1 MSSKLKALAGDTAI
15 YGISS
20 IIGRAVNF
28 LLVPFY
34 TSTKILSIAEFG
46 IVSEMYA
53 YVAVANV
60 IYLYGMETTYFRFVS
75 KDSSHDKVIFDTAVS
90 SILFS
95 TLLFSLLLV
104 ASATPIVNWLEFRGQ
119 ERFIYLL
126 AAVMGIDAVVAI
138 PFAKLRYERKA
149 IKFATL
155 KLVNIFLNIGL
166 NVFFLYFC
174 KNVYEDNFLPGL
186 KPVVSLIYNPDF
198 SVEYVFISNL
208 VANALYLVML
218 GKTLG
223 RLKIRI
229 DWNYLKPMFLY
240 AYPLLFSQL
249 AGVTNEMFSRMTLKK
264 MLPDNFYPGLNNE
277 EVLGI
282 FAANYRLSI
291 FMTLAI
297 QAFRFAAEPF
307 FFSQSTQS
315 DSKRT
320 YSRVLYYFVIAGI
333 FAVLAI
339 SLNLDILKRF
349 VLQNKT
355 YWQGLHVIPI
365 LLVAN
370 LFLGIYYNLSIWF
383 KVTDKTIYGTFISI
397 SAAVLTV
404 VLNVIFIPYYG
415 YEASATITLTVY
427 LYMSVVVYWLG
438 QKYYPVPYQ
447 ISKMSLYF
455 FTGIFLLVVGWYMPV
470 ESLVLRQI
478 LREIPVL
485 TFILLVYFM
494 ERKKIRVT
502 GN

>member
-1 MSSKLKALAGDTAI
+1 MSSKLRALAGDTAI

-75 KDSSHDKVIFDTAVS
+75 KDSDHDKVIFDTAVS

-95 TLLFSLLLV
+95 TLFFSLLLV
-104 ASATPIVNWLEFRGQ
+104 SSATSIVNWLEFRGQ
-119 ERFIYLL
+119 EKFIYLL
-126 AAVMGIDAVVAI
+126 AAVMGIDSIVAI

-149 IKFATL
+149 LKFAMF
-155 KLVNIFLNIGL
+155 KLINIFLNIGL

-174 KNVYEDNFLPGL
+174 KNIYEGNFLGQL
-186 KPVVSLIYNPDF
+186 KPVIRLIYNPDL

-208 VANALYLVML
+208 IANALYLLML
-218 GKTLG
+218 GKTLKK
-223 RLKIRI
+223 LTIRI
-229 DWNYLKPMFLY
+229 NWNYLKPMLLY

-264 MLPDNFYPGLNNE
+264 MLPVNFYPGLTNE

-307 FFSQSTQS
+307 FFSQSMRS
-315 DSKRT
+315 DSKHT
-320 YSRVLYYFVIAGI
+320 YSRVLYYFVIAGV
-333 FAVLAI
+333 FAVLAV
-339 SLNLDILKRF
+339 SLNLDVLKLF
-349 VLQNKT
+349 VLQNKA

-370 LFLGIYYNLSIWF
+370 LFLGIYYNVSIWF

-397 SAAVLTV
+397 SAAILTV
-404 VLNVIFIPYYG
+404 VLNIIFIPYYG
-415 YEASATITLTVY
+415 YEGSATITLTVY

-447 ISKMSLYF
+447 LKKMSFYLF
-455 FTGIFLLVVGWYMPV
+455 IGIILLIIGWYLPID
-470 ESLVLRQI
+470 SLVLRQI
-478 LREIPVL
+478 LREIPIIV
-485 TFILLVYFM
+485 FIALVYFR
-494 ERKKIRVT
+494 ERKKISFKR
-502 GN
+502 N